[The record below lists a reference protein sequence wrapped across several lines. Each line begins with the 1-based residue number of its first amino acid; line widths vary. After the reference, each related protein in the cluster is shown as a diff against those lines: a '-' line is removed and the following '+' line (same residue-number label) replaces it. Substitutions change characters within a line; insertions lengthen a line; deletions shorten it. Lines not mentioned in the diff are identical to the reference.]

1 MKKEKSLET
10 RKEVSTKMKINTI
23 AHFIK
28 DAFTSLKRNK
38 TISIASVI
46 TVLITFF
53 VLGIFVL
60 VANNINK
67 GINTVQNKV
76 ELKIFLKDDIK
87 LIDQREIEIKLREIE
102 GVKDVIYQSKEEEYK
117 NFQSTTNENEGLL
130 KGYTLQNNPFSASFT
145 VKLESPEYASAV
157 SEGIKDFEGVETI
170 GDQQELV
177 DKIVGIVNGVK
188 IVGFGLFIILVG
200 VSIFLIMNTTKL
212 TVYSRRREVGI
223 MKFVGATDWFI
234 RWPFVIEGMV
244 IGFIGATLACGALF
258 AAYNGLVRWIASQ
271 LVFVSLVPATF
282 IFSTLLWQFML
293 GGIVVGGIASIISL
307 RKFLVV

>member
-1 MKKEKSLET
+1 MKREKSLET

-102 GVKDVIYQSKEEEYK
+102 GVKEVIYQSKEEEYK

-293 GGIVVGGIASIISL
+293 GGIIVGGIASIISL

>member
-1 MKKEKSLET
+1 
-10 RKEVSTKMKINTI
+10 MKINTI
-23 AHFIK
+23 AHFVK

-53 VLGIFVL
+53 VLGIFIL

-67 GINTVQNKV
+67 GISTVQNKV

-117 NFQSTTNENEGLL
+117 NFQNTTNENEGLL

-271 LVFVSLVPATF
+271 LVFVSLVPAMF

-293 GGIVVGGIASIISL
+293 GGIIVGGIASIISL

>member
-102 GVKDVIYQSKEEEYK
+102 GVKDVIYQSKK
-117 NFQSTTNENEGLL
+117 R
-130 KGYTLQNNPFSASFT
+130 
-145 VKLESPEYASAV
+145 V
-157 SEGIKDFEGVETI
+157 
-170 GDQQELV
+170 
-177 DKIVGIVNGVK
+177 
-188 IVGFGLFIILVG
+188 
-200 VSIFLIMNTTKL
+200 
-212 TVYSRRREVGI
+212 
-223 MKFVGATDWFI
+223 
-234 RWPFVIEGMV
+234 
-244 IGFIGATLACGALF
+244 
-258 AAYNGLVRWIASQ
+258 
-271 LVFVSLVPATF
+271 
-282 IFSTLLWQFML
+282 
-293 GGIVVGGIASIISL
+293 
-307 RKFLVV
+307 